1 MKSSEKQRL
10 GLAIGVFW
18 ILLCYIVAALIWWFI
33 SLEIQNREMTELK
46 KTSILRESTATPDT
60 AYYDRALKELETER
74 QKNLRKYL
82 SEGITFLALI
92 LVGAGFVYRSFRRQI
107 TAQQQQQHFLMAV
120 THELKTPI
128 AITKLNLETLQKHQ
142 LEESKKVKIMQM
154 TLEEISRLNTLT
166 NNILY
171 SSQLE
176 GDSYKI
182 SREELNFSDLLNGT
196 LQDFIRRYPQR
207 QWTSEIEPDVE
218 MKGDPLLLKLLVS
231 NLLENAHKYSPTECP
246 VELRLST
253 TGGYAELR
261 VSDRGKGIP
270 GKEKNR
276 IFKKFYRIGDETTR
290 TAKGTGLGLFLSK
303 KIVNDHRGS
312 IFVTDNTPT
321 GSTFVVRLKTIAPHE

>member
-1 MKSSEKQRL
+1 MNEVKVIKR
-10 GLAIGVFW
+10 
-18 ILLCYIVAALIWWFI
+18 Y
-33 SLEIQNREMTELK
+33 QNRKLY
-46 KTSILRESTATPDT
+46 DT
-60 AYYDRALKELETER
+60 
-74 QKNLRKYL
+74 
-82 SEGITFLALI
+82 
-92 LVGAGFVYRSFRRQI
+92 
-107 TAQQQQQHFLMAV
+107 
-120 THELKTPI
+120 
-128 AITKLNLETLQKHQ
+128 HQ
-142 LEESKKVKIMQM
+142 SCYV

-182 SREELNFSDLLNGT
+182 SREELNFSDLLKGT

-207 QWTSEIEPDVE
+207 QWRSEIEPDVE
-218 MKGDPLLLKLLVS
+218 LKGDPLLLKLLVS
-231 NLLENAHKYSPTECP
+231 NLLENAQKYSPAEYP